1 MNNNSVLFTPT
12 EKLKSEDF
20 TAIVGST
27 SRDELAGEHGNDILK
42 KEGKFSLRN
51 FSRGSVVF

>member
-20 TAIVGST
+20 TVGST
-27 SRDELAGEHGNDILK
+27 SRDELVGKHGNDILK